1 MTRAMKVL
9 GRVARSRRLQLVSVA
24 VAGSLL
30 LGGCYV
36 APLAPARVSGA
47 VIVRP
52 EGGGCWHPGWR
63 GPYGAWHPGHW
74 GVCG

>member
-1 MTRAMKVL
+1 MKALLGLARA
-9 GRVARSRRLQLVSVA
+9 RRLHLAALALSGSV
-24 VAGSLL
+24 L

-36 APLAPARVSGA
+36 APIAPARVSGA

-52 EGGGCWHPGWR
+52 EGGGCWHRGWR
-63 GPYGAWHPGHW
+63 GPGGWWRPGHW